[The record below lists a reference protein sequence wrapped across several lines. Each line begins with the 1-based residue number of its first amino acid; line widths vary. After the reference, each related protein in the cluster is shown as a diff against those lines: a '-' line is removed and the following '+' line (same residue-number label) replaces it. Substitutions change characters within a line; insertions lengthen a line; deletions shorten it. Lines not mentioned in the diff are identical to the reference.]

1 MGVTVHAYNPTL
13 RTLRW
18 EEHLFKVSLGC
29 VVSTTFVRVTERD
42 SISTKQNSNKKMHKN
57 VSDEQKVP
65 FNFFY

>member
-13 RTLRW
+13 RTPRW
-18 EEHLFKVSLGC
+18 EEHLFKVSLGY
-29 VVSTTFVRVTERD
+29 VVSTLFVRVTERD